1 MAVSEKLRK
10 KLLQRK
16 EALKKGDGEFTTIFF
31 KEGTTRIRI
40 LFVGADNDFVI
51 EAQQFFIDGQSVIT
65 PASLGEPCAI
75 MEMYQELKSG
85 TDEDKLLAKKISPSK
100 RWYAPA
106 IKYTDE
112 SGKEIDGK
120 PRLAILTKGVYETL
134 IEYMLDEE
142 NGDFT
147 DPKEGYDVK
156 IVRSG
161 KGKNDTEYKVLACRP
176 SALPKELRGK
186 VFNPEEM
193 VRELLPSYD
202 QTKELADKLLGI
214 AHRADEDEEDAPV
227 VNTKKKR
234 VADTDDDDED
244 TPKPKK
250 KLGLKKKKIAKK

>member
-16 EALKKGDGEFTTIFF
+16 EALKKGNGEFNTIFF

-40 LFVGADNDFVI
+40 LFVGADNDFVT
-51 EAQQFFIDGQSVIT
+51 EALQFFIDGESVIT

-85 TDEDKLLAKKISPSK
+85 TDEDKLLAKKIAPSK

-112 SGKEIDGK
+112 TGKEIDGQ

-161 KGKNDTEYKVLACRP
+161 KGKTDTEYKVLACRP

-193 VRELLPSYD
+193 VRELIPSYD
-202 QTKELADKLLGI
+202 KTKELADKLLGI
-214 AHRADEDEEDAPV
+214 AHQADTEDDDDAPKP
-227 VNTKKKR
+227 KKKR
-234 VADTDDDDED
+234 VADTEDDDED
-244 TPKPKK
+244 TPRPKK